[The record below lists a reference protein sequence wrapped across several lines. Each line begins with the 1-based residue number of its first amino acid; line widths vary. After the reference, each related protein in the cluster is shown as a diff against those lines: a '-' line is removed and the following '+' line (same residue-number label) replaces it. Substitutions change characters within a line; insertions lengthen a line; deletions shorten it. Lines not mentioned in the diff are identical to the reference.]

1 MVLDLLLDING
12 LHRKPTNPVLHA
24 PQSERRKG
32 RKLALLFELPLSMP
46 AIQHNRYPARRR
58 AEA

>member
-1 MVLDLLLDING
+1 MLN
-12 LHRKPTNPVLHA
+12 RKPTNPVLHA

-58 AEA
+58 ADA